1 MVILFLEK
9 WAKPGLFFI
18 FIYILF
24 KQTIQFLQQINVKNI
39 HPVYGPGIQTHNLL
53 NMSSL
58 P

>member
-39 HPVYGPGIQTHNLL
+39 HPVYSAGIITYYLS
-53 NMSSL
+53 NMSRH